1 MTTRKIGGF
10 MNYLKPQE
18 KGWKKSI
25 TGTFQTTKGTSK
37 FKKNWITDEQ
47 SYMYLLRG

>member
-1 MTTRKIGGF
+1 

-18 KGWKKSI
+18 QGWKKSI
-25 TGTFQTTKGTSK
+25 TGKFQTTKGTSK
-37 FKKNWITDEQ
+37 FKKNWIAEEQ

>member
-1 MTTRKIGGF
+1 MTTRKIGDF

-37 FKKNWITDEQ
+37 FKKKLITEEQ
-47 SYMYLLRG
+47 SYMYLLRE